1 MAFNKEL
8 QSLLQTQS
16 FNPTR
21 RGLFLES
28 WTWGGGALHKIH
40 KNDDFLPK
48 TRHNIKHIQSFQ
60 EKSKKSGW
68 RHHDVTMTS

>member
-1 MAFNKEL
+1 MEAQEL
-8 QSLLQTQS
+8 LTLPDVG
-16 FNPTR
+16 FFWN
-21 RGLFLES
+21 LER
-28 WTWGGGALHKIH
+28 GGGAIMAPLHKIH

-48 TRHNIKHIQSFQ
+48 THHNIKHIQSFR